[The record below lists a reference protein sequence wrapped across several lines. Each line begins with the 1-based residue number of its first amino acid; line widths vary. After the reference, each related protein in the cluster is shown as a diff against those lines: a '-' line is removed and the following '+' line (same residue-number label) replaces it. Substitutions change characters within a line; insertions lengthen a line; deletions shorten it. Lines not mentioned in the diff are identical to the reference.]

1 MKYLALVAV
10 LAGGCATIE
19 PGHRGLYFDKVH
31 HALRHDVY
39 GPGLWRIGAL
49 DRMDDFDVTYSTR
62 KEEIQTI
69 SADRLAIDLKVA
81 IIFRPIVSELY
92 DLDVEIG
99 PNYYDEVVGREFRSA
114 LRGVIAAHSYVELQQ
129 HNKQIEDE
137 VEAEVRSRIA
147 GKHIEINSVTFD
159 EVAYA
164 PQIISEDR
172 DKRVGERQALRR
184 QAALEAETL
193 RQRLELQNQAEREK
207 MQADAAMKRKAA
219 ERTLAE
225 EQARIDKVKAET
237 EAATALTKAKAE
249 AEELTMLAKAHAEE
263 KKAEAQHLTPLMV
276 QMHAYDALAKLG
288 GEGTHLMLGDWSHV
302 PNFLFPGFPGLSS
315 ARGVAS
321 SR

>member
-1 MKYLALVAV
+1 MKYLVVFGLLV
-10 LAGGCATIE
+10 GGCATIE
-19 PGHRGLYFDKVH
+19 PGHRGLYFDKLH
-31 HALRHDVY
+31 HSLRHDVY
-39 GPGLWRIGAL
+39 GPGLWRLGAL

-62 KEEIQTI
+62 KEEIQAI
-69 SADRLAIDLKVA
+69 SADRLAIDMKVA

-114 LRGVIAAHSYVELQQ
+114 VRGVIASHSYLELQQ
-129 HNKQIEDE
+129 NNKKIEDE
-137 VEAEVRSRIA
+137 VEAEVRGRIT

-159 EVAYA
+159 DIAYA

-172 DKRVGERQALRR
+172 DKLVGERQALRR
-184 QAALEAETL
+184 QAALEADAL
-193 RQRLELQNQAEREK
+193 RQRLELEQQAEREK
-207 MQADAAMKRKAA
+207 MQAEAAMRRKNA
-219 ERTLAE
+219 ERVLAE

-237 EAATALTKAKAE
+237 EAATALTKAKAQ

-288 GEGTHLMLGDWSHV
+288 GEGAHLMLGDWSHV
-302 PNFLFPGFPGLSS
+302 PSFLFPGFGNFG
-315 ARGVAS
+315 ARGVATN
-321 SR
+321 R